1 MISARD
7 WKVVNAVV
15 VVFLW
20 IFLGTIMFWSLESTW
35 TLIDSFYF
43 SVSSLTTVG
52 YGDITP
58 SSQLGKLIAALYI
71 LFGVGIVLASLG
83 FVGKEFLSREELKIR
98 RSYYRENKHKGDEVS
113 SQIES
118 VKKILRKNT
127 KELKQQAEIIQ
138 KDEKKMEKMR
148 KSLKRCKKV

>member
-98 RSYYRENKHKGDEVS
+98 RSYY
-113 SQIES
+113 
-118 VKKILRKNT
+118 
-127 KELKQQAEIIQ
+127 
-138 KDEKKMEKMR
+138 
-148 KSLKRCKKV
+148 